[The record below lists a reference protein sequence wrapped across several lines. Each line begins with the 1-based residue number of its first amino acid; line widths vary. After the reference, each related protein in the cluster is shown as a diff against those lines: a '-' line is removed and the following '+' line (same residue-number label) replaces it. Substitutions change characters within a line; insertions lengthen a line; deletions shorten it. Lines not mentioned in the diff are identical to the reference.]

1 MKKIN
6 RIMKIL
12 VIILSIST
20 WVFAHGGNISGWKD
34 KDSYKI
40 ISYDSKY
47 YGYHNKDGVRHYHEV
62 KWNDKNNRWDI
73 VDSNIYYD
81 KDFNITTLE
90 ELSKNDKETEKVIVK
105 FSEGVDG
112 DTAKFDMNG
121 EIIKV
126 RFLAVDTPE
135 SVHPTKEIQAY
146 GVEASNFT
154 KEKLKNAKTIEL
166 EFDNNSDKTDKYGR
180 YLAWI
185 WIDGELLQD
194 LLIKEGLAKVAYLYA
209 DYKYTSLLQE
219 SEKIAKEN
227 KIGIWKD
234 EASNEYS
241 EEENFVDMEE
251 IENNSIQPKEKQK
264 DTNYIKEI
272 SLTLV
277 LIVIAVIVKFIKRK
291 Q

>member
-1 MKKIN
+1 MKKI
-6 RIMKIL
+6 IL
-12 VIILSIST
+12 VFISILTLSSYI
-20 WVFAHGGNISGWKD
+20 FAHGGNISGWKD
-34 KDSYKI
+34 KDSNKI
-40 ISYDSKY
+40 VSHDGKY

-62 KWNDKNNRWDI
+62 KWNDKSNRWDI
-73 VDSNIYYD
+73 VDSSIYYD
-81 KDFNITTLE
+81 KDFNVTTLE
-90 ELSKNDKETEKVIVK
+90 ELSKNNKETEKVIVK
-105 FSEGVDG
+105 FNEGVDG

-135 SVHPTKEIQAY
+135 SVHPTKEVQAY

-185 WIDGELLQD
+185 WVDGELLQD
-194 LLIKEGLAKVAYLYA
+194 LLVKEGLAKVAYLYA
-209 DYKYTSLLQE
+209 DYKYTNILEE
-219 SEKIAKEN
+219 SEKIAKET

-241 EEENFVDMEE
+241 EKENFVDVEE
-251 IENNSIQPKEKQK
+251 IENNSIQPNEKQK
-264 DTNYIKEI
+264 DANYIEEI

>member
-6 RIMKIL
+6 RIITIL
-12 VIILSIST
+12 VIILSIT
-20 WVFAHGGNISGWKD
+20 TFTFAHGGNISGWKD
-34 KDSYKI
+34 KDSDKI
-40 ISYDSKY
+40 VSHDGKY

-135 SVHPTKEIQAY
+135 SVHPTKEVQAY

-185 WIDGELLQD
+185 WVDGELLQD
-194 LLIKEGLAKVAYLYA
+194 LLVKEGLAKVAYLYA
-209 DYKYTSLLQE
+209 DYKYTNILQE
-219 SEKIAKEN
+219 SEKIAKED
-227 KIGIWKD
+227 KIGIWKN
-234 EASNEYS
+234 EVSNEYS
-241 EEENFVDMEE
+241 EKENFVDVEE
-251 IENNSIQPKEKQK
+251 IENNSIQPNEKQK

>member
-6 RIMKIL
+6 RIITIL
-12 VIILSIST
+12 VIILSIT
-20 WVFAHGGNISGWKD
+20 TFTFAHGGNISGWKD
-34 KDSYKI
+34 KDSNKI
-40 ISYDSKY
+40 VSHDGKY

-81 KDFNITTLE
+81 KDSNITTLE

-135 SVHPTKEIQAY
+135 SVHPTKEVQAY
-146 GVEASNFT
+146 GVEASDFT

-185 WIDGELLQD
+185 WVDGELLQD
-194 LLIKEGLAKVAYLYA
+194 LLVKEGLAKVAYLYA

-219 SEKIAKEN
+219 SEKVAKEA

-241 EEENFVDMEE
+241 EKEDFVDIEE
-251 IENNSIQPKEKQK
+251 VENNSIQPNEKPK

>member
-6 RIMKIL
+6 RIITIL
-12 VIILSIST
+12 VIILSIT
-20 WVFAHGGNISGWKD
+20 TFTFAHGGNISGWKD
-34 KDSYKI
+34 KDSDKI
-40 ISYDSKY
+40 VSHDGKY

-146 GVEASNFT
+146 GVEASDFT

>member
-1 MKKIN
+1 MKKTN
-6 RIMKIL
+6 RIITIL
-12 VIILSIST
+12 VIILSIT
-20 WVFAHGGNISGWKD
+20 TFAFAHGGNISGWQD
-34 KDSYKI
+34 KDSDKI
-40 ISYDSKY
+40 ISYDGKY

-81 KDFNITTLE
+81 NDFNITTLE

-135 SVHPTKEIQAY
+135 SVHPTKEVQAY

-185 WIDGELLQD
+185 WVDGELLQD
-194 LLIKEGLAKVAYLYA
+194 LLVKEGLAKVAYLYA
-209 DYKYTSLLQE
+209 DYKYTNILQE
-219 SEKIAKEN
+219 SEKIAKED
-227 KIGIWKD
+227 KIGIWKN
-234 EASNEYS
+234 EVSNEYS
-241 EEENFVDMEE
+241 EKENFVDVEE
-251 IENNSIQPKEKQK
+251 IENNSIQPNEKQK
-264 DTNYIKEI
+264 DANYIEEAI
-272 SLTLV
+272 VVLV
-277 LIVIAVIVKFIKRK
+277 LIVLGALLKGFKRK
-291 Q
+291 

>member
-1 MKKIN
+1 MKKIS
-6 RIMKIL
+6 RIITIL
-12 VIILSIST
+12 VIILSIT
-20 WVFAHGGNISGWKD
+20 TFVFAHGGNISGWKE
-34 KDSYKI
+34 KDSDKI
-40 ISYDSKY
+40 ISYDGKY

-90 ELSKNDKETEKVIVK
+90 ELSKNDQETEKVVVK
-105 FSEGVDG
+105 YNEGVDG

-135 SVHPTKEIQAY
+135 SVHPTKEVQAY

-154 KEKLKNAKTIEL
+154 KEKLSNAKRIEL

-185 WIDGELLQD
+185 WVDGELLQD
-194 LLIKEGLAKVAYLYA
+194 LLVKEGLAKVAYLYA

-219 SEKIAKEN
+219 SEKIAKEA

-241 EEENFVDMEE
+241 EEENFVDAEE
-251 IENNSIQPKEKQK
+251 IENNSIQPNEKQK
-264 DTNYIKEI
+264 DTNYIEEAI
-272 SLTLV
+272 VVLV
-277 LIVIAVIVKFIKRK
+277 LIALGVLLKGFKRK
-291 Q
+291 

>member
-6 RIMKIL
+6 RIITIL
-12 VIILSIST
+12 VIILSIT
-20 WVFAHGGNISGWKD
+20 TFTFAHGGNISGWKD
-34 KDSYKI
+34 KDSDKI
-40 ISYDSKY
+40 VSHDGKY

-135 SVHPTKEIQAY
+135 SVHPTKEVQAY

-185 WIDGELLQD
+185 WVDGELLQD
-194 LLIKEGLAKVAYLYA
+194 LLVKEGLAKVAYLYA
-209 DYKYTSLLQE
+209 DYKYTNILQE
-219 SEKIAKEN
+219 SEKIAKED
-227 KIGIWKD
+227 KIGIWKN
-234 EASNEYS
+234 EVSNEYS
-241 EEENFVDMEE
+241 EKENFVDVEE

>member
-6 RIMKIL
+6 RIMTIL

>member
-6 RIMKIL
+6 RIITIL
-12 VIILSIST
+12 VIILSIT
-20 WVFAHGGNISGWKD
+20 TFTFAHGGNISGWKD
-34 KDSYKI
+34 KDSDKI
-40 ISYDSKY
+40 ISYDGKY

-135 SVHPTKEIQAY
+135 SVHPTKEVQAY
-146 GVEASNFT
+146 GVEASDFT

-185 WIDGELLQD
+185 WVDGELLQD
-194 LLIKEGLAKVAYLYA
+194 LLVKEGLAKVAYLYA

-219 SEKIAKEN
+219 SEKIAKED
-227 KIGIWKD
+227 KIGIWKN
-234 EASNEYS
+234 EVSNEYS

-251 IENNSIQPKEKQK
+251 VENSSIQPNEKQK
-264 DTNYIKEI
+264 DTNYIEEI

-277 LIVIAVIVKFIKRK
+277 LIVIAVITKLMKKK

>member
-1 MKKIN
+1 MKKNIN
-6 RIMKIL
+6 KIIAIL
-12 VIILSIST
+12 VIILSIT
-20 WVFAHGGNISGWKD
+20 TFTFAHGGNISGWKD
-34 KDSYKI
+34 KDSDKI
-40 ISYDSKY
+40 VSHDGKY

-209 DYKYTSLLQE
+209 DYKYTNILQE
-219 SEKIAKEN
+219 SEKIAKED
-227 KIGIWKD
+227 KIGIWKN
-234 EASNEYS
+234 EVSNEYS
-241 EEENFVDMEE
+241 EKENFVDVEE
-251 IENNSIQPKEKQK
+251 IENNSIQPNEKQK
-264 DTNYIKEI
+264 DANYIEEAI
-272 SLTLV
+272 VVLV
-277 LIVIAVIVKFIKRK
+277 LIVLGALLKGFKRK
-291 Q
+291 